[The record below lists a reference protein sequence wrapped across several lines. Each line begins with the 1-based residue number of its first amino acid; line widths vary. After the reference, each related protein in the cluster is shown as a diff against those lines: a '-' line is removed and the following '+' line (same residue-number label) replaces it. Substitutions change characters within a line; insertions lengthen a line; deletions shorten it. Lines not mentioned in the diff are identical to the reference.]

1 AVALFMDPSGGRP
14 EDEAMAALR
23 EMQKEAGSA
32 SNSSGM
38 GAPTRGCTVRQAAAE
53 ASEISGAPGSIGFLE
68 LVLEGGDGPPHVG
81 TVLVISGL
89 RDLLADEDS
98 VEFSAAAVVLPS
110 GEVLALEAEAFPT
123 SCFLAQDF
131 GMHELRVRLRGGA
144 VGRCQFMVS
153 SSLGEFGEALDL
165 FNDAY
170 DWAWDGGWT
179 EDLEDAA
186 ISLLVALDDHYES
199 LIARSGNGGGMMG
212 EPFTVT
218 STFSGP
224 KIRID
229 KHLAKAIEAHDTLAL
244 GRAVASVRGFII
256 SQSLHDMFGQK
267 SAGGPLNTSVF
278 YEAVIAFERARF
290 TAASA
295 AKQTEV
301 NGALRRL
308 VLAADAH
315 VADLA
320 NSRTGKGFAERWSG
334 GLREELWQMLVDP
347 EAVIHPLPFQQL
359 RGGGGGYVA
368 DMMASMMD
376 GFGSA
381 SSSSVGRAETTE
393 AMSQLSPQLTFETAE
408 AKVSRW

>member
-1 AVALFMDPSGGRP
+1 
-14 EDEAMAALR
+14 
-23 EMQKEAGSA
+23 
-32 SNSSGM
+32 
-38 GAPTRGCTVRQAAAE
+38 
-53 ASEISGAPGSIGFLE
+53 
-68 LVLEGGDGPPHVG
+68 
-81 TVLVISGL
+81 
-89 RDLLADEDS
+89 
-98 VEFSAAAVVLPS
+98 
-110 GEVLALEAEAFPT
+110 
-123 SCFLAQDF
+123 
-131 GMHELRVRLRGGA
+131 
-144 VGRCQFMVS
+144 QFMVS

-408 AKVSRW
+408 AKVSRWVESLVDEQVGFGSPMTPFELHAGEPWVHTVIACTLSVLSLGLGYVSSNDKFDPPAADVSSGDKGAKLVALLDRVRAALPLHSPSEFLQ